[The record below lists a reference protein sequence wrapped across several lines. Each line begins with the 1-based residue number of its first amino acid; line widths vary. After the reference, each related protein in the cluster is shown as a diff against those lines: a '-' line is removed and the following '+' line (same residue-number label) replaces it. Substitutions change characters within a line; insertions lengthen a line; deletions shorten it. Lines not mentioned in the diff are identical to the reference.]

1 MQARSRLDGGV
12 QVLRGISR
20 VITTPST
27 TALDSALAGIP
38 AALAAPGGASYR
50 PLPVLDGP
58 DAWVAFASGAAY
70 DPGVLDQFRS
80 RVLVAGD
87 GALRIV
93 ERLGRDLV
101 TTMTGH

>member
-1 MQARSRLDGGV
+1 M
-12 QVLRGISR
+12 
-20 VITTPST
+20 ITTPST
-27 TALDSALAGIP
+27 AALDAALAGIP
-38 AALAAPGGASYR
+38 VALAASGGASYH
-50 PLPVLDGP
+50 PLPVLDGS

-70 DPGVLDQFRS
+70 DPCVLDQFRS

-101 TTMTGH
+101 ATMANH